1 MIPHE
6 MSDEYDDALARRR
19 AAEEGVPF
27 LSADELPSTP
37 PVIKGLSSKFLR
49 QAAICPLAVEGA
61 RVTVAVAD
69 PSDPVVGDE
78 LRQILGGDVRLCA
91 APREAILA
99 ALERAYGAT
108 TPLPEDRRAHGGRDA
123 WQVARRSGRRRRHH
137 SGEAC
142 RADDPGV
149 MIG

>member
-37 PVIKGLSSKFLR
+37 PVIKGLSSKYLL

-69 PSDPVVGDE
+69 PSDPVVGNE

-99 ALERAYGAT
+99 ALEGAYGAT
-108 TPLPEDRRAHGGRDA
+108 TPLQKIVERMAVGMRGRSRVALGDA
-123 WQVARRSGRRRRHH
+123 AVTIVGKHV
-137 SGEAC
+137 GLMTL
-142 RADDPGV
+142 V
-149 MIG
+149 